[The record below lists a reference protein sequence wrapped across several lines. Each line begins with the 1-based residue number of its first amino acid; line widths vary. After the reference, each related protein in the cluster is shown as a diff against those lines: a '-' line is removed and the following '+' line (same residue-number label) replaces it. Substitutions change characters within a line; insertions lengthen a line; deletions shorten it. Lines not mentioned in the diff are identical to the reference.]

1 MYMYVRGIDFASVS
15 AIFNG
20 IFGNVRTVWGF
31 CVFHFITCTL
41 LLDLMYKLMSTA
53 QCCRCQLVHVTTKE
67 FLVNTH
73 LYTV

>member
-1 MYMYVRGIDFASVS
+1 MYMCVRGIDFPSVS

-20 IFGNVRTVWGF
+20 IFVNVRTVWYF
-31 CVFHFITCTL
+31 LVSHFITCTL
-41 LLDLMYKLMSTA
+41 LLDLVHKLMSKA
-53 QCCRCQLVHVTTKE
+53 QCCICQLVHVTTKV